1 MFNHNTNL
9 YKVKILDYYRTSLIS
24 KIKILKKTQKL
35 FSIVVSLLPI
45 ANCQLL
51 KAKSQQPIALH
62 LNQTDLNIH
71 FPISLK
77 PIFLP

>member
-45 ANCQLL
+45 AN
-51 KAKSQQPIALH
+51 S
-62 LNQTDLNIH
+62 
-71 FPISLK
+71 
-77 PIFLP
+77 